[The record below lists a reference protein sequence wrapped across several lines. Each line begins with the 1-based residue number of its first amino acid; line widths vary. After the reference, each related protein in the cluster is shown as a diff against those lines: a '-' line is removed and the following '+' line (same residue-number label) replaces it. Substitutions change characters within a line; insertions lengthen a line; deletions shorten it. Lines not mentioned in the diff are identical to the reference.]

1 MLLDFK
7 QNLSLTDRVVRII
20 IGFILLSLGL
30 THTLSAGWAVLAV
43 VLALSQFI
51 EGALGY

>member
-7 QNLSLTDRVVRII
+7 QNLSQTDRAVRVI
-20 IGFILLSLGL
+20 IGFILLSLSL
-30 THTLSAGWAVLAV
+30 SHTLSGGWAVLSV
-43 VLALSQFI
+43 VLAISQFI